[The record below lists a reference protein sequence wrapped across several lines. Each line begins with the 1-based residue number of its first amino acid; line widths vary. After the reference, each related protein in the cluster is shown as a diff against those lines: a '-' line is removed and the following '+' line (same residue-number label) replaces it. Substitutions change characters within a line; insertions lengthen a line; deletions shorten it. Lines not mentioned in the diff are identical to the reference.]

1 MIDKPFSNSAS
12 QAERAALLRQEHKL
26 NEPATLFARA
36 RAGLDDDDVPGG
48 RYAAQQNHF
57 PGDPSVGYPPA
68 AGWTRDAAMV
78 PPEPSLGVAIDE
90 MEVTGTPSEV
100 AASLNDPVSSM
111 VRIDEATE
119 SVSANSKP
127 DDDLAGPL
135 GVHPAPAGVT
145 PVSPVREASPPCD
158 PTAASG
164 SVPPALSPDA
174 SDRGGEAVPSGALD
188 RLGEL
193 LDRGLVRRTVK
204 RRRL

>member
-1 MIDKPFSNSAS
+1 
-12 QAERAALLRQEHKL
+12 
-26 NEPATLFARA
+26 
-36 RAGLDDDDVPGG
+36 
-48 RYAAQQNHF
+48 
-57 PGDPSVGYPPA
+57 
-68 AGWTRDAAMV
+68 MV

-145 PVSPVREASPPCD
+145 PVSPVR
-158 PTAASG
+158 
-164 SVPPALSPDA
+164 
-174 SDRGGEAVPSGALD
+174 
-188 RLGEL
+188 
-193 LDRGLVRRTVK
+193 RGLATMRSYRSIRSCCRPHYLPMRVIAVARPFLRG
-204 RRRL
+204 RLIGWASC